1 MKRKEYLVKL
11 TKLISIAMG
20 MDFGEVKER
29 IGVARVEVDNV
40 YYRVHLDGK
49 EHWGYGNGEQGED
62 DDE

>member
-1 MKRKEYLVKL
+1 
-11 TKLISIAMG
+11 
-20 MDFGEVKER
+20 MDFGEVKDR

-62 DDE
+62 DDEWGW